1 MTLKVVLMITK
12 EKQRT
17 PNVVL
22 QSHKATVTSRQ
33 FLQALAHAAQSRT
46 E

>member
-22 QSHKATVTSRQ
+22 QSHKAIVISR
-33 FLQALAHAAQSRT
+33 LPAGLGSWRT
-46 E
+46 K